1 MKDILDGLTR
11 QGYELA
17 YEGHEYRQGKEIV
30 KVDVMDNYYYDVFYE
45 KFGSTDYRLVIEL
58 LFTVGQ
64 KPRFRVH
71 LNVPSIFRV
80 VNPWR
85 DLEGTNV
92 NPILG
97 SIEELK
103 LEMRRELVE
112 LDCI

>member
-17 YEGHEYRQGKEIV
+17 YEGHEYRQGKEMV
-30 KVDVMDNYYYDVFYE
+30 KVDVMDNYYYDVFHERY
-45 KFGSTDYRLVIEL
+45 GSTSYRLVIEL
-58 LFTVGQ
+58 LFKDQ
-64 KPRFRVH
+64 KPTFRVH
-71 LNVPSIFRV
+71 LQVPSIFRV